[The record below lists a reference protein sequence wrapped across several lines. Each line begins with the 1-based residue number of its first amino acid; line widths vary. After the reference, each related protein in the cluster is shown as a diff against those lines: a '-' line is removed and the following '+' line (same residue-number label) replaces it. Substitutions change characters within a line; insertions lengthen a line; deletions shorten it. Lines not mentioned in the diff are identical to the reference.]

1 MLTFALAALAFAAA
15 TPAIVA
21 QTGPH
26 ALVAGPTRVRA
37 LNYGPEP
44 RQGLELFTRGK
55 ERAPLIVYLHGG
67 GWSAGSPKDG
77 SRGAQ
82 ADHFTARGFAYATVA
97 YRYVPAV
104 TVEQQ
109 LADVAR
115 SIAFLRRQ
123 PGVDRQRIVLIGHSS
138 GAHMAALLG
147 TAPSH
152 LAAAE
157 VPFAALRAVV
167 LLDPAVL
174 DVPPL
179 MAAGGGGTIDRYFRP
194 AFGDDPARQS
204 ELSPMKHSAAPNAP
218 AWAILHDANNGF
230 AATQS
235 GEFAAALIGA
245 GAAARVEAI
254 AGTTHMRLN
263 NEIGADGDRATALID
278 AFLAEAVPETRRPR
292 FR

>member
-1 MLTFALAALAFAAA
+1 MLTFALATLALAGA
-15 TPAIVA
+15 TPAILE

-26 ALVAGPTRVRA
+26 VLVAGPTKVRA
-37 LNYGPEP
+37 LTYGPEP

-55 ERAPLIVYLHGG
+55 GRAPLIVYLHGG

-77 SRGAQ
+77 ARGAQ
-82 ADHFTARGFAYATVA
+82 ADHFTSRGFAYATVA
-97 YRYVPAV
+97 YRYVPTV

-115 SIAFLRRQ
+115 ALAFLRRQ
-123 PGVDRQRIVLIGHSS
+123 SGVEGDRIVLIGHSS

-147 TAPSH
+147 TDPTY
-152 LAAAE
+152 LTAAK

-179 MAAGGGGTIDRYFRP
+179 MASGGGGTIDRYFRP

-204 ELSPMKHSAAPNAP
+204 ALSPMKHSAAPNAP
-218 AWAILHDANNGF
+218 AWLMLHDSNNGF
-230 AATQS
+230 AAMQS
-235 GEFAAALIGA
+235 GDLAAGLIGA
-245 GAAARVEAI
+245 GAVARVEAVS
-254 AGTTHMRLN
+254 GTTHMRLN
-263 NEIGADGDRATALID
+263 NEIGAEDDPATALID
-278 AFLAEAVPETRRPR
+278 AFLAETLPESRRPR